1 MLAGWA
7 RMDPSQRRLLVA
19 CGAGAGMGAVYNVP
33 LGGALIAAEL
43 LIGQLTLSVLL
54 PALLCSVVATV
65 TSWVYLPQTVT
76 YPGLPTM
83 PLRASQVG
91 FAAVAGPLVGLFG
104 VGLVRLVG
112 RVSHHQLRGRAVLVG
127 PLLAFT
133 VLGLLAMRYPL
144 LLGNGKDLTQAA
156 FLTTAPR
163 GLLML
168 LALALLKPLVTVLC
182 LGSGAS
188 GGLFTPVLS
197 TGAALGLL
205 LGHLWE
211 HVWPGGP
218 VAAFAVITAAALVG
232 AATQAPLSGLVIV
245 AELTG
250 SSESLIAPMVL
261 ATAFATLAVRQIDGY
276 SIYSARLPRRDAR
289 PDPHGTLE
297 PVDAV
302 RA

>member
-1 MLAGWA
+1 
-7 RMDPSQRRLLVA
+7 
-19 CGAGAGMGAVYNVP
+19 
-33 LGGALIAAEL
+33 
-43 LIGQLTLSVLL
+43 
-54 PALLCSVVATV
+54 
-65 TSWVYLPQTVT
+65 
-76 YPGLPTM
+76 
-83 PLRASQVG
+83 
-91 FAAVAGPLVGLFG
+91 
-104 VGLVRLVG
+104 
-112 RVSHHQLRGRAVLVG
+112 
-127 PLLAFT
+127 
-133 VLGLLAMRYPL
+133 
-144 LLGNGKDLTQAA
+144 
-156 FLTTAPR
+156 
-163 GLLML
+163 
-168 LALALLKPLVTVLC
+168 
-182 LGSGAS
+182 
-188 GGLFTPVLS
+188 
-197 TGAALGLL
+197 LL